1 MKEKLKSVTTN
12 SKEVSQ
18 FLAKVAKTPVRADAE
33 SEGRLLFAM
42 DATASR
48 EATWDRACHL
58 QGQMFQAT
66 EGVGSLAVQ
75 LCYYRGFNEFHSST
89 WCSSATLLLNEMS
102 GVRCLGGHTQI
113 NRVLDHAM
121 KEHKSKQLRAVIFVG
136 DALEEAADHLCHQAG
151 QLGVLNIPLFM
162 FQEGSDSRVKSAY
175 QQMAQLSGGA
185 YSPFNLKSASELKDL
200 LAAVAVFAAGG
211 KSALKKLTVL
221 SSSAALL
228 TQQLKD

>member
-18 FLAKVAKTPVRADAE
+18 FLEKVAKNPVRADAE

-66 EGVGSLAVQ
+66 EGVGSLLVQ
-75 LCYYRGFNEFHSST
+75 LCYYRGFNEFHSSA
-89 WCSSATLLLNEMS
+89 WCSSANLLLNEMS
-102 GVRCLGGHTQI
+102 RVRCLGGHTQI
-113 NRVLDHAM
+113 NRVLEHAM
-121 KEHKSKQLRAVIFVG
+121 KEHKRKRLKAIVFVG

-151 QLGVLNIPLFM
+151 QLGVLNVPLFM
-162 FQEGSDSRVKSAY
+162 FQEGSNSRVKSAY

-185 YSPFNLKSASELKDL
+185 YSPFNLQSASELKDL
-200 LAAVAVFAAGG
+200 LSAVAVFAAGG
-211 KSALKKLTVL
+211 KTALNKLTAL
-221 SSSAALL
+221 SPPAALL

>member
-1 MKEKLKSVTTN
+1 MTDKTKSVSKN
-12 SKEVSQ
+12 STEVSQ
-18 FLAKVAKTPVRADAE
+18 FLAKVAGTPVRSDTE

-48 EATWDRACHL
+48 EVTWDRACHL
-58 QGQMFQAT
+58 QGQMFQAIQ
-66 EGVGSLAVQ
+66 GVGSLAVQ
-75 LCYYRGFNEFHSST
+75 LCYYRGFNEFHSSP
-89 WCSSATLLLNEMS
+89 WCHSAALLLSEMS
-102 GVRCLGGHTQI
+102 RVRCLGGHTQI

-121 KEHKSKQLRAVIFVG
+121 KEHKSKRLRAVVFVG

-151 QLGVLNIPLFM
+151 QMGVLNIPLFM

-185 YSPFNLKSASELKDL
+185 YSPFNLQSAGELKDL
-200 LAAVAVFAAGG
+200 LSAVAVFAAGG
-211 KSALKKLTVL
+211 KSALKKLTAR
-221 SSSAALL
+221 SAPAALL

>member
-18 FLAKVAKTPVRADAE
+18 FLEKVAKTPVRADAE

-185 YSPFNLKSASELKDL
+185 YSPFNLQSASELKDL

-221 SSSAALL
+221 SASAALL